1 MSIVL
6 NLSEHWKTIA
16 ADKELQ
22 LLGCIHDLER
32 HQNALAAVEN
42 IEAWA
47 EKLKGLAG
55 FFSLVK
61 HEGNTLCA
69 AVDHIRSRPLFYGV
83 NEQGLYLSDSA
94 EWVRQQMNDT
104 VMDEFAKAEFQ
115 LTGYVTGRDTLYKHV
130 KQLQA
135 GECLLYADHT
145 LAVERYYSFE
155 HSEPVDYNEA
165 ALLDELDV
173 VAKASIQRLISYAN
187 GRQIVIPLSGGYDSR
202 LIAAL
207 LKEAN
212 YDNILTF
219 TYGVKGNKEAAY
231 SKIVADNLGL
241 EWHFVEYTE
250 TLWQA
255 AWQTDERKRYQLE
268 GSNWTSLAHMQ
279 DWLAVKIMKEQGMVE
294 SDAVFAPGHSGDMV
308 AGSHIPSFIHGDLTA
323 KYTKDDLVEHLFNK
337 HYCLT
342 QHKNVQ
348 PSVSMFKE
356 KVEKSLVLQATYSAQ
371 EFANECEKY
380 NWDNR
385 QSKYIVNSVRV
396 YDFFDYDWWIPLWD
410 KDFIGFFENLPLI
423 LRNHSWYINY
433 VQSKYLKA
441 SKNPVKANIGNAA
454 RNNISEKLSK
464 SNFLKKLK
472 IIKLLKFLYGYYIR
486 FFPKRN
492 DFLMINSAQ
501 DHFYIE
507 NLKKKGYLMNG
518 ITIYFFL
525 KDFEDS
531 F

>member
-22 LLGCIHDLER
+22 LLGCIHDLEQ
-32 HQNALAAVEN
+32 HQNALAVVEN

-47 EKLKGLAG
+47 EKLKELTG

-61 HEGNTLCA
+61 HEGNTVCA
-69 AVDHIRSRPLFYGV
+69 AVDHIRSRPLFYAV
-83 NEQGLYLSDSA
+83 NEQGFYLSDSA
-94 EWVRQQMNDT
+94 EWVRQQVNDT
-104 VMDEFAKAEFQ
+104 VMDKFAKAEFQ

-135 GECLLYADHT
+135 GECLVYADHT

-155 HSEPVDYNEA
+155 HSEPEDYSEA

-219 TYGVKGNKEAAY
+219 TYGAKGNKEAAY

-241 EWHFVEYTE
+241 EWRFIEYTE
-250 TLWQA
+250 ALWQA

-279 DWLAVKIMKEQGMVE
+279 DWLAVKILKEQGIAE
-294 SDAVFAPGHSGDMV
+294 DNAVFAPGHCCVTGL
-308 AGSHIPSFIHGDLTA
+308 IPPEIIS
-323 KYTKDDLVEHLFNK
+323 K
-337 HYCLT
+337 
-342 QHKNVQ
+342 
-348 PSVSMFKE
+348 P
-356 KVEKSLVLQATYSAQ
+356 
-371 EFANECEKY
+371 
-380 NWDNR
+380 NWDVNDTVENILKAHFNLCPVSKLNNDFYNEKIIRDKIINYLSDANTLEYYISKIMGFNWEER
-385 QSKYIVNSVRV
+385 QSKFIGNSVKV
-396 YDFFDYDWWIPLWD
+396 YEFFNYDWWMPLWD
-410 KDFIGFFENLPLI
+410 KQFTGFWEKIPVK
-423 LRNHSWYINY
+423 LRVNRVFYVNY
-433 VQSKYLKA
+433 VQNKYLA
-441 SKNPVKANIGNAA
+441 HSKNTAEANVGNASDA
-454 RNNISEKLSK
+454 GFAKKLSQL
-464 SNFLKKLK
+464 N
-472 IIKLLKFLYGYYIR
+472 IIKRLGIRPLL
-486 FFPKRN
+486 
-492 DFLMINSAQ
+492 A
-501 DHFYIE
+501 
-507 NLKKKGYLMNG
+507 KGYRLIVKPKSLLLREAAYSKKDVDELERKGYCSNG
-518 ITIYFFL
+518 RAAYFFL
-525 KDFEDS
+525 KDFS
-531 F
+531 S

>member
-22 LLGCIHDLER
+22 LLGCIHDLEQ
-32 HQNALAAVEN
+32 HQNALSAVEN

-47 EKLKGLAG
+47 EKLKELAG

-69 AVDHIRSRPLFYGV
+69 AVDHIRSRPLFYAV
-83 NEQGLYLSDSA
+83 NEQGFYLSDSA
-94 EWVRQQMNDT
+94 EWVRQQVNDT
-104 VMDEFAKAEFQ
+104 VMDKFAKAEFQ

-135 GECLLYADHT
+135 GQCLVYADHT

-155 HSEPVDYNEA
+155 HSEPVDYSEA
-165 ALLDELDV
+165 ALLAELDV
-173 VAKASIQRLISYAN
+173 VAKASIQRLIRYAN

-241 EWHFVEYTE
+241 EWRFVEYTE
-250 TLWQA
+250 ALWQA

-279 DWLAVKIMKEQGMVE
+279 DWLAVKIMKEQGIVE
-294 SDAVFAPGHSGDMV
+294 SNAVFAPGHTGDFISG
-308 AGSHIPSFIHGDLTA
+308 GHIPKHLYDAGNKTFNSTDVAEDVFSRHYSLTRVANTSFGKEEYISTIVKNIQECTVKTNKDAANTYEKWEWQERQA
-323 KYTKDDLVEHLFNK
+323 KFI
-337 HYCLT
+337 
-342 QHKNVQ
+342 
-348 PSVSMFKE
+348 F
-356 KVEKSLVLQATYSAQ
+356 
-371 EFANECEKY
+371 
-380 NWDNR
+380 
-385 QSKYIVNSVRV
+385 NSVRV
-396 YDFFDYDWWIPLWD
+396 YEFFDYDWWIPLWD
-410 KDFIGFFENLPLI
+410 KEFVRFFEKLPLP
-423 LRNHSWYINY
+423 LRNHEWYIEY
-433 VQSKYLKA
+433 VQNKYLA
-441 SKNPVKANIGNAA
+441 HSKNIIEANVSNASDA
-454 RNNISEKLSK
+454 G
-464 SNFLKKLK
+464 FAKKFSQLN
-472 IIKLLKFLYGYYIR
+472 IIKRLGIRPLL
-486 FFPKRN
+486 
-492 DFLMINSAQ
+492 A
-501 DHFYIE
+501 
-507 NLKKKGYLMNG
+507 KGYRLIVKPKSILLLESVYNKKDSNRLSREGYCSNG
-518 ITIYFFL
+518 RAAYFFL
-525 KDFEDS
+525 SAFTK
-531 F
+531 

>member
-42 IEAWA
+42 IEAWV
-47 EKLKGLAG
+47 ERLKELAG

-61 HEGNTLCA
+61 HEGNTVCA
-69 AVDHIRSRPLFYGV
+69 AVDHIRSRPLFYAV
-83 NEQGLYLSDSA
+83 NEQGFYLSDSA
-94 EWVRQQMNDT
+94 EWVRQQVNDT

-135 GECLLYADHT
+135 GECLVYADHT

-155 HSEPVDYNEA
+155 HSEPVNYSEA
-165 ALLDELDV
+165 ALLAELDV
-173 VAKASIQRLISYAN
+173 VAKASIQRLIRYAN

-219 TYGVKGNKEAAY
+219 TYGAKGNKEAAY

-241 EWHFVEYTE
+241 EWRFVEYTE
-250 TLWQA
+250 ALWQA

-268 GSNWTSLAHMQ
+268 GSSWTSLAHMQ
-279 DWLAVKIMKEQGMVE
+279 DWLAVKIMKEQGMIE
-294 SDAVFAPGHSGDMV
+294 NDAVFAPGHSGDMV
-308 AGSHIPSFIHGDLTA
+308 AGSHIPNFIHEDLTA

-371 EFANECEKY
+371 EFANECEKH
-380 NWDNR
+380 NWQNR
-385 QSKYIVNSVRV
+385 QSKFIFSSVRV
-396 YDFFDYDWWIPLWD
+396 YEFFDYDWWIPLWD
-410 KDFIGFFENLPLI
+410 KEFVGFFEDLPLP
-423 LRNHSWYINY
+423 LRNHEWYIEY
-433 VQSKYLKA
+433 VQNKYLA
-441 SKNPVKANIGNAA
+441 HSKNIAKANVSNASDA
-454 RNNISEKLSK
+454 GFAKKLSQL
-464 SNFLKKLK
+464 N
-472 IIKLLKFLYGYYIR
+472 IIKQLGIRPLLAQGYRLIVK
-486 FFPKRN
+486 PKSLSLREAVYSKVDVEQLN
-492 DFLMINSAQ
+492 NQ
-501 DHFYIE
+501 
-507 NLKKKGYLMNG
+507 GYCSNG
-518 ITIYFFL
+518 RTAYFFI
-525 KDFEDS
+525 KEFCNGKN
-531 F
+531 